1 MYTNTEKVPLQYE
14 AEFRE
19 RKTILIRARIRLF
32 CLLSVSLYFFSTLA
46 GIFLAPQEYE
56 IQELYTGL
64 FLVAGAA
71 IIVWVNSRTRTPVRA
86 KLMAYLFTGFI
97 LLLLLKLGIVYE
109 NEADIMS
116 SVFVFTLFLVCITIP
131 WTPRETIAVGGMHVG
146 AYTLYYLYIERFMP
160 DIASGIFDLGEYLDG
175 MLFLVM
181 AVFLCF
187 VVRRKDYL
195 RDIKDFILL
204 KEIESKNRQMQK
216 ELEFAKRI
224 QKTLV
229 PNSISSERVDI
240 EVSYLPVYY
249 VGGDYA
255 KFHFL
260 DKDRLIF
267 IISDVTG
274 HGVSAALLVNRLH
287 SEFERLAKEG
297 NEPGLLLSRLDSF
310 IKEEFEGTDMY
321 LSAFSGLLD
330 FKKMRMSYSNHG
342 HPPQCLYHL
351 SGAFVEDLPAQ
362 TAMLGLPM
370 DDKGVR
376 QDEVKFGEGDRIL
389 LFTDGVIETTD
400 KDGSEYGKE
409 KLEAFLRKNHAVP
422 PHVFNQELIDELK
435 AFSGS
440 QKFKDDV
447 FILHIAVK

>member
-1 MYTNTEKVPLQYE
+1 VG
-14 AEFRE
+14 
-19 RKTILIRARIRLF
+19 
-32 CLLSVSLYFFSTLA
+32 LYFFSSLVGVILTPE
-46 GIFLAPQEYE
+46 GYN
-56 IQELYTGL
+56 IQELYAGL
-64 FLVAGAA
+64 SLAAGAA
-71 IIVWVNSRTRTPVRA
+71 FIIWMNGRTRTPFGA
-86 KLMAYLFTGFI
+86 KLMAYLFTTFI
-97 LLLLLKLGIVYE
+97 LTLLFKLGTVYE
-109 NEADIMS
+109 NQADIMS
-116 SVFVFTLFLVCITIP
+116 SIFVFTLFLVCITIP

-146 AYTLYYLYIERFMP
+146 AYTLYYLYIQRFMP
-160 DIASGIFDLGEYLDG
+160 DIASGILDLGEYLDG

-187 VVRRKDYL
+187 VVRRRDHL
-195 RDIKDFILL
+195 RDIKDFVLL

-224 QKTLV
+224 HKTLV
-229 PNSISSERVDI
+229 PNSISSEKVDI

-297 NEPGLLLSRLDSF
+297 NEPGILLSKLDDF
-310 IKEEFEGTDMY
+310 IKEDFEGTDMY
-321 LSAFSGLLD
+321 LSAFCGLLD
-330 FKKMRMSYSNHG
+330 FHKMRMSYSNHG

-351 SGAFVEDLPAQ
+351 RGAFVEDLPAQ
-362 TAMLGLPM
+362 MAMLGLPI
-370 DDKGVR
+370 DNVGVS

-400 KDGSEYGKE
+400 KSGSEYGKE
-409 KLEAFLRKNHAVP
+409 KLEAFLRENHDVP
-422 PHVFNQELIDELK
+422 PHIFNQELIDDLK
-435 AFSGS
+435 TFSGS

-447 FILHIAVK
+447 FILHMAVKASHGIFG